1 MVKSQNRIHMKI
13 YFNTTQNSKKIYD
26 TTLLK
31 IVNIILINAQHQQL
45 TVGSAED
52 AKATAGQRSRFVRR
66 SLQQTT
72 SAVDSKSRVFVAASI
87 GAVEAL
93 KDQGVCRWNYHLR
106 LLHNQAKKNLKS
118 YYQTQILPPT
128 GKFYS
133 STATAV
139 VGKMKRSE
147 KSMEKVMDLSCS
159 SLFDCFLEMEKEETR
174 STKRVWQF
182 GGIVFGR
189 FTVLACWTPGPQDPG
204 RLKN

>member
-1 MVKSQNRIHMKI
+1 MKGAD
-13 YFNTTQNSKKIYD
+13 SEAA
-26 TTLLK
+26 TLLTWK
-31 IVNIILINAQHQQL
+31 ASLDNETQYFLSEVGSRIESRTRTRRQQL
-45 TVGSAED
+45 VSGHDSFGVHYS
-52 AKATAGQRSRFVRR
+52 K
-66 SLQQTT
+66 TT
-72 SAVDSKSRVFVAASI
+72 SAVDSKLRVFVAASI

-139 VGKMKRSE
+139 VGKMKRSG

-159 SLFDCFLEMEKEETR
+159 RLLDCFLEMEKEETR
-174 STKRVWQF
+174 STKRVWKF

-189 FTVLACWTPGPQDPG
+189 FTVLACWTPGPQDPDD
-204 RLKN
+204 